1 MTSYRDAKQNLR
13 TQFERIIQRAGL
25 KPWPELFQNLRS
37 SRETGLAQNFP
48 IQVVVAWL
56 GNSEPV
62 ARKHY
67 LQVTEDHFSRA
78 ISAPSKAKQNP
89 PSQPAAN
96 RRNPRNPSQNQNASN
111 DSRKPEQLQPESVQ
125 GNPSLARICQ

>member
-89 PSQPAAN
+89 PPQTAAT
-96 RRNPRNPSQNQNASN
+96 PRKTKTRQTTAVNQNSCNLNQCKAIRALRGYAS
-111 DSRKPEQLQPESVQ
+111 DRP
-125 GNPSLARICQ
+125 